1 MLANNVEYKAVRI
14 DKVKVKMFDGTVKTF
29 GKVINVPELERNLIF
44 F

>member
-1 MLANNVEYKAVRI
+1 MANNVEYKVMRI
-14 DKVKVKMFDGTVKTF
+14 DKVKIKMFDGTVKTC